1 MCWLLFGVRSTPVLP
16 QWRVKRHRSF
26 CLKCRCQVTPK
37 HAYTL
42 DPTKRSRLLSRR
54 SVGTYLSG
62 NELTRN
68 FSWNTRPQ
76 SSQLAEPLWNDPGLR
91 SGIRVRDL
99 ISKKKKKSAG
109 GKWFVEHSSKS
120 SHAKKKPPP
129 PPLTSA
135 VTELLSYMWAIR
147 GWGIKRDT

>member
-1 MCWLLFGVRSTPVLP
+1 M
-16 QWRVKRHRSF
+16 
-26 CLKCRCQVTPK
+26 
-37 HAYTL
+37 
-42 DPTKRSRLLSRR
+42 
-54 SVGTYLSG
+54 GTYLSG

-99 ISKKKKKSAG
+99 ISKKKKKKAQAENDLSNILPNPRTRR
-109 GKWFVEHSSKS
+109 KN
-120 SHAKKKPPP
+120 PPP

-135 VTELLSYMWAIR
+135 VTELLSYM
-147 GWGIKRDT
+147 